1 MNTGTRI
8 TDVIETEQASN
19 LLAAVKFAWL
29 IDHPLNLAIN
39 INLDLAAVDDRPQDF
54 VTGFLKPIVQWLRTK
69 GEKAYYIWV
78 LENPPQGSLNVHI
91 LLYWPPQSRKGL
103 GARLR
108 KWLKLSGGRSRA
120 RVLDVK
126 ILRQPGE
133 DWVGRPYGRNTGD
146 FKYARYL
153 LKGADPDF
161 CRQWENVPCLN
172 QGPIEGKRSGMSQTL
187 GVTARA
193 RDDFFSLVPS
203 SIFERA
209 YRLYPRQVRPDR
221 RRHEAATM

>member
-8 TDVIETEQASN
+8 TDGINTEQATN

-29 IDHPLNLAIN
+29 IDRPLNLAVN

-54 VTGFLKPIVQWLRTK
+54 IGGFHQRILDWLRTK

-78 LENPPQGSLNVHI
+78 LENPPQGALNAHI
-91 LLYWPPQSRKGL
+91 LVYWPPRFRKGV

-108 KWLKLSGGRSRA
+108 NWLELSGGRSRA

-146 FKYARYL
+146 FKYVRYL
-153 LKGADPDF
+153 LKGADSDF
-161 CRQWENVPCLN
+161 CRQYENVPCRN
-172 QGPIEGKRSGMSQTL
+172 QGTIEGKRSGMSQTL
-187 GVTARA
+187 GVAARA
-193 RDDFFSLVPS
+193 REDFSWVPS

-209 YRLYPRQVRPDR
+209 YGLYPRQVRPDR
-221 RRHEAATM
+221 NRHEAATA